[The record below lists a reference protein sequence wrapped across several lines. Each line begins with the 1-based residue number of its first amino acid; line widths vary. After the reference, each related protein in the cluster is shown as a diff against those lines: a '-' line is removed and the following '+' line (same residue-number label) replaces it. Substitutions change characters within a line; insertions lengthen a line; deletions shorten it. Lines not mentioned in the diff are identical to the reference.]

1 MLPRDHALGGGR
13 GFQLEQKFDHPS
25 GTVCDTG
32 LPVPVDR
39 WFAGAST
46 AGSGRIPLK
55 AGHNWNR
62 RASEKN
68 PSRRA
73 RAQNIM
79 DHNLHQGTLGSLSGP
94 ATPAAVPLGARS
106 RHAQRSN
113 KGNPAASPPRGRQS
127 QLAPKRR
134 SNCQNQKRNVFA
146 VGYGSYGACKL
157 RFGVGD
163 TGRGLRITP
172 FTLLRVSGTSAGPIE
187 SERWLAAQQNCINSN
202 AGAISRSLPVSKQCQ
217 WVNGG

>member
-1 MLPRDHALGGGR
+1 MHRSASYERENVSIILASSEPPERL
-13 GFQLEQKFDHPS
+13 
-25 GTVCDTG
+25 
-32 LPVPVDR
+32 
-39 WFAGAST
+39 AGKLCRVESLN
-46 AGSGRIPLK
+46 S
-55 AGHNWNR
+55 
-62 RASEKN
+62 
-68 PSRRA
+68 SRRNA
-73 RAQNIM
+73 PAA
-79 DHNLHQGTLGSLSGP
+79 DSAYGP